1 MIAPMPPTPGSQPP
15 AALRIALADE
25 DRATLQPLAAALERL
40 GHDVTALAVT
50 VQEASARIAATDPE
64 LAIVVLHRDDEHAL
78 DLIEELAEQLEGP
91 VIVLLSPPDAAFL
104 AAAAD
109 RGIAAFAS
117 DERPDE
123 IQGAIEVA
131 IRRHGEQRALSA
143 EVDTL
148 KGALERRAVIER
160 AKGILM
166 ERHGMA
172 EREAFELLRGHARGQ
187 GRRVVDVA
195 AAVADG
201 RALLPADPA
210 V

>member
-1 MIAPMPPTPGSQPP
+1 MATTPEQAGPT
-15 AALRIALADE
+15 ALRVALADE
-25 DRATLQPLAAALERL
+25 ERSTLRTLGTLLETL
-40 GHDVTALAVT
+40 GHEVTALAVT
-50 VQEASARIAATDPE
+50 VEEASDRIAATDPE

-78 DLIEELAEQLEGP
+78 DLIEELSEALEGP
-91 VIVLLSPPDAAFL
+91 VIVLLERPDATFL

-117 DERPDE
+117 SDELAE

-131 IRRHGEQRALSA
+131 IRRHGEAQALSD

-148 KGALERRAVIER
+148 RGALERRAVVER

-166 ERHGMA
+166 ERHGLD
-172 EREAFELLRGHARGQ
+172 ERAAFELLRTRARSQ
-187 GRRVVDVA
+187 GRRVVDLA

-201 RALLPADPA
+201 HALLPGDSA
-210 V
+210 

>member
-1 MIAPMPPTPGSQPP
+1 MTSTPESAPR
-15 AALRIALADE
+15 AALRIAIADE
-25 DRATLQPLAAALERL
+25 DRGTLQPLAAALERL
-40 GHDVTALAVT
+40 GHEVTALAVT
-50 VQEASARIAATDPE
+50 VDEASARIAATDPE

-78 DLIEELAEQLEGP
+78 DLIEELAEEVDGP
-91 VIVLLSPPDAAFL
+91 VIALLSPPDAAFL

-117 DERPDE
+117 SEQLDE

-131 IRRHGEQRALSA
+131 VRRHGEHRALTT
-143 EVDTL
+143 EVDAL
-148 KGALERRAVIER
+148 RGALERRAVVER

-166 ERHGMA
+166 ERHGVS
-172 EREAFELLRGHARGQ
+172 ERAAFELLRSHARSQ
-187 GRRVVDVA
+187 SRRVVDIA

-201 RALLPADPA
+201 RALLPSDPA